1 MASASFCML
10 PKCSKPKERKFSNTF
25 LSKPIDNVL
34 SKCYIVLC
42 RSENHHYK
50 KVKKNEELFQMDKNL
65 TVTKLSWRKV
75 AERVS
80 QISGKPYSAQYVR
93 EVAIGYRSNKQLTS
107 ILQDLGLVKKEVA

>member
-1 MASASFCML
+1 
-10 PKCSKPKERKFSNTF
+10 
-25 LSKPIDNVL
+25 
-34 SKCYIVLC
+34 
-42 RSENHHYK
+42 
-50 KVKKNEELFQMDKNL
+50 MDKNL

>member
-1 MASASFCML
+1 M
-10 PKCSKPKERKFSNTF
+10 
-25 LSKPIDNVL
+25 L

-80 QISGKPYSAQYVR
+80 EITGKPYSAQYVR
-93 EVAIGYRSNKQLTS
+93 EVATGYRTNKTLTTV
-107 ILQDLGLVKKEVA
+107 LRDLGLVKT